1 MMRAPNTSWLY
12 DVAVFNESEDYA
24 APGDVSVYRN
34 IEEMCSGM
42 EAWMVEDGGI
52 GFCLNGL
59 GQAIKLDLIG
69 ENVVGLVDD
78 AGKPDLDT
86 LQSWLTSAA
95 KSVQEERAFKSR
107 RKPRFFW
114 SPPTLG
120 FVEAQ
125 GVLPDTVEGL
135 IAYIHM

>member
-1 MMRAPNTSWLY
+1 MRAPEVSWLY

-24 APGDVSVYRN
+24 LPGAVSVYRN
-34 IEEMCSGM
+34 IEKMCSGM

-59 GQAIKLDLIG
+59 GHALKHDMIG
-69 ENVVGLVDD
+69 ERVLGQVDD
-78 AGKPDLDT
+78 NSEPDLTT
-86 LQSWLTSAA
+86 LQLWLTSVAR
-95 KSVQEERAFKSR
+95 SIHEVRAFKSR
-107 RKPRFFW
+107 KKPRLFW

-120 FVEAQ
+120 LVEAQ
-125 GVLPDTVEGL
+125 GVLPDTIEGL